1 MARVGAEK
9 SAELEAFWR
18 SHLEAW
24 QRGTLNQREYCE
36 RHGLPL
42 KRFGNWRAKLGDDGS
57 VPRGK
62 LLYRRGGGLNHM
74 ASHMADRET
83 GPVSPGYIPSGRT
96 AVPEARRN
104 FSEADKTRIVEE
116 ACRPGSSVVSVAR
129 RYGLDTR
136 MLFRWKQKYAVP
148 SPQTEAVFLP
158 VTVSDELNLQTGTI
172 QPEATADPAPSP
184 VIVERSA
191 PGIEVELVGGR
202 RVRFA
207 PDVDPETVHSLVT
220 LLEGTGS

>member
-1 MARVGAEK
+1 MARVSSQK

-24 QRGTLNQREYCE
+24 QRSMLNQREYCE

-42 KRFGNWRAKLGDDGS
+42 KRFGNWRATLGDDGS
-57 VPRGK
+57 VPKGK
-62 LLYRRGGGLNHM
+62 LLWRRGGGLNHM
-74 ASHMADRET
+74 TEHMINRET

-96 AVPEARRN
+96 TVPEPRRN
-104 FSEADKTRIVEE
+104 FNEADKKRIIEE
-116 ACRPGSSVVSVAR
+116 TCRPGNSVSGIAR
-129 RYGLDTR
+129 RYGIAPRL
-136 MLFRWKQKYAVP
+136 LFKWKQDSSSSQQP
-148 SPQTEAVFLP
+148 ETTFLP
-158 VTVSDELNLQTGTI
+158 VTVSDASATFPFLS
-172 QPEATADPAPSP
+172 PEPTPAP

-207 PDVDPETVHSLVT
+207 ADVDPETVRSLVT
-220 LLEGTGS
+220 LLEGAVS